1 MIVLTEILKIGY
13 IGWYEL
19 VFIGP
24 MIDWYKL
31 PGKVTSTRL
40 YKLLEFSEKFRG
52 FSLKKS

>member
-24 MIDWYKL
+24 MTDWYKL

-40 YKLLEFSEKFRG
+40 YKLLEFSEKFCG
-52 FSLKKS
+52 FSPKKS